1 MPRPPTQD
9 TRPHPPALPTAD
21 APLTPSKSQRK
32 RDAHALQAL
41 GVQLVAL
48 SAAQLARLD
57 LPEALH
63 EAVVAAQR
71 MRAHGARTRQMQY
84 IGKLMRQLEPT
95 VLSSRRVD
103 ARGRTPRPPCSEAA
117 TGHAGTPRAH
127 PTRRRGPCLSP
138 TTAGVTSPR
147 PRPSVTDS
155 SHTGRPGRARSR
167 RSDPTRPAGAP
178 RQHDRPPAG
187 AG

>member
-1 MPRPPTQD
+1 MQLVRSGPCLGHPRRTPRP
-9 TRPHPPALPTAD
+9 RPPALPTAD

-71 MRAHGARTRQMQY
+71 MRSHGARTRQMQY
-84 IGKLMRQLEPT
+84 IGKVMRQLEPT
-95 VLSSRRVD
+95 VLSRVR
-103 ARGRTPRPPCSEAA
+103 AALTPGRAVTPRPQP
-117 TGHAGTPRAH
+117 
-127 PTRRRGPCLSP
+127 
-138 TTAGVTSPR
+138 
-147 PRPSVTDS
+147 
-155 SHTGRPGRARSR
+155 
-167 RSDPTRPAGAP
+167 
-178 RQHDRPPAG
+178 
-187 AG
+187 